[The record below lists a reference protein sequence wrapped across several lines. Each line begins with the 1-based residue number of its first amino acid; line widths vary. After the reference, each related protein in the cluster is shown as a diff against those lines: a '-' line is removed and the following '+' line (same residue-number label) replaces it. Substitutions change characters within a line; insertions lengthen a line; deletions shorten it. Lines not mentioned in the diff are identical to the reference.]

1 MGAIET
7 AVTCYEDCPEEMA
20 FLIPLLHL
28 LKSLKL
34 CKADE
39 RDRCFKVRP
48 HLALGNTA
56 IHKRKWGIH
65 INAATM
71 ITDLTH

>member
-7 AVTCYEDCPEEMA
+7 AVTWYEDFQDEMA
-20 FLIPLLHL
+20 FLIPLLQL

-48 HLALGNTA
+48 HLARGNTA
-56 IHKRKWGIH
+56 IHKRTLVIM
-65 INAATM
+65 AET
-71 ITDLTH
+71 